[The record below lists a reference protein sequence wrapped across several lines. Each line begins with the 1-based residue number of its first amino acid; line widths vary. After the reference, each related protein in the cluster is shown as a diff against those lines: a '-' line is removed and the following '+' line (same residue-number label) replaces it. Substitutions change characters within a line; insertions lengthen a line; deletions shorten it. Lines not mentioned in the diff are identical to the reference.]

1 MAGWHPVRTD
11 DEHPS
16 RTDARYLTVERTIVK
31 CPGTGG
37 SAGVAYLRP
46 MLFRP
51 AFPDQ
56 WAVRNR
62 L

>member
-1 MAGWHPVRTD
+1 MA
-11 DEHPS
+11 
-16 RTDARYLTVERTIVK
+16 ERTIVK
-31 CPGTGG
+31 RPATGG
-37 SAGVAYLRP
+37 SAGVAYLRS

-51 AFPDQ
+51 VLPDQ

>member
-1 MAGWHPVRTD
+1 MRTD

-16 RTDARYLTVERTIVK
+16 ATDARYLMAERTIVK
-31 CPGTGG
+31 CPGTDG
-37 SAGVAYLRP
+37 SAGVAYLRS

-51 AFPDQ
+51 AFPGLR
-56 WAVRNR
+56 AVRNR